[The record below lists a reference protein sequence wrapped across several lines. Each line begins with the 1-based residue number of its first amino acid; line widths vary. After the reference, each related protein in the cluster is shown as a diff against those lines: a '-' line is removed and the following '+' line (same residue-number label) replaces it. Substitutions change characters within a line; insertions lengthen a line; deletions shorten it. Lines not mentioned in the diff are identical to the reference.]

1 MLVLKK
7 SSIEKTIEFL
17 EKSGS
22 SEELLKSLKEKAN
35 HLNADQISLKP
46 QNISDENLKI
56 LKEIASDNKD
66 RSMLIQVNLIEKIRK
81 NPGETKINSLRHV
94 TQAVELWFLEN
105 IINGWIF
112 IKDKNSDELTPYTVE
127 SVRYK
132 SSMHREDHVEVLCQ
146 ANAPIKKN
154 GRGDGRGENQS
165 TKIII
170 FNQADCPSTIDELM
184 AKNNV
189 FHETED
195 LIDEYHQIIKRHKE
209 ILAQPNEQF
218 FVKPGIYDRI
228 SGYEKHIIN
237 KANRAINDETLLQ
250 RNYRKE
256 AQREK
261 WEEIA
266 ESHHRT
272 LPETAFS
279 ETPILPIHL
288 VYDLEAHE
296 ECWVLSNALTEYI
309 YKPEKVNLLV
319 LPEDHRELIEILT
332 QNVDVLMED
341 VVDGKSGGCTI
352 MLEGEPGLGKTL
364 LPTIYSEVMKR
375 PLYSVQAGQLGVTAE
390 DVSKGLKKIYENT
403 NRWKA
408 ILLIDEADTYCR
420 KRDNN
425 LEYNAVVA
433 ALLNALEIQQ
443 TSMPSFFTTNR
454 SDDIDDA
461 IMSRCIA
468 IIHFD
473 KPFTED
479 ARQIWKI
486 QSNVMN
492 IAMPD
497 EVIEEALEKWKD
509 GKGRQRTAGRDIRAI
524 LKLVKRYIEAKKE
537 PVTFEIVLKM
547 AGFKR
552 F

>member
-17 EKSGS
+17 EKSSS

-81 NPGETKINSLRHV
+81 NPGETKINSLRHI

-154 GRGDGRGENQS
+154 GRGDSRGENQS
-165 TKIII
+165 AKIII
-170 FNQADCPSTIDELM
+170 FDQADCPSTIDELM

-195 LIDEYHQIIKRHKE
+195 LIEEYHQIIKRHKE

-218 FVKPGIYDRI
+218 FVKPGIYDRT

-256 AQREK
+256 AQRER

-266 ESHHRT
+266 ESHHKT
-272 LPETAFS
+272 LPEAAFS

-433 ALLNALEIQQ
+433 ALLNALEIQE

-497 EVIEEALEKWKD
+497 EVIEEALEKWQD